1 MNSTTKVKVQTTTC
15 KIAILYTD
23 NSSEI
28 KDVLLIGKYTLSKAK
43 KYFKECGD
51 IANAKNI
58 EVLGVDSTQVS
69 YMVDT
74 IELNNWCNE
83 HKIDEQHN

>member
-1 MNSTTKVKVQTTTC
+1 MNNVTKVKIPITIC

-28 KDVLLIGKYTLSKAK
+28 KDLLLIGKYNLSKAK
-43 KYFKECGD
+43 KHFKNCNN

-58 EVLGVDSTQVS
+58 EVLSTENTQVL
-69 YMVDT
+69 YTVNT
-74 IELNNWCNE
+74 IDLNNWCNE
-83 HKIDEQHN
+83 NKIDETIK